1 MFKNYFKTAWRNL
14 FRNKL
19 YTVINIAGLSF
30 GITCFVLI
38 GLYLFD
44 ELTFDQQHSN
54 ANRIYRVISH
64 KTVKGE
70 DLVLPMASYKLA
82 EESKKLI
89 PEIENTTRFT
99 INWTDYISNPE
110 NQNRFYET
118 IYMCDQN
125 FLKVFDFPL
134 VDGDRN
140 TALQEPNSV
149 IITEDLA
156 LKMFQSTKVAGK
168 TIRIDFAE
176 NPLKVTAVLKNTSP
190 NSSIQFNA
198 VISESTVSAMAWYK
212 EAVADWSANDFT
224 VFALLQENAAY
235 EAVSSKI
242 TQLSKANY
250 KPEPGTKIGYS
261 LQPLTDMH
269 FYSENLSDSPFTKGN
284 LTYVYVF
291 MIIAFFVLLIA
302 CINYTNLTTAR
313 AANRSKEIGVRKCIG
328 AFSNN
333 LIKQFL
339 LESFIVTFISFV
351 LSIGLVNLLLPVF
364 NQFANKQL
372 SLGFGTDYRI
382 WTLLISFL
390 IITGLLSGSYP
401 AFILSRF
408 RPVLLLK
415 GLKINDGNNL
425 SFRKGLVVFQFT
437 ISTVMIIATMVII
450 LQVRF
455 IRNKDL
461 GFDKEHL
468 VVVDINS
475 EKVRNSAETIKIAF
489 ENISGIQKV
498 SISSRVPGEWK
509 SIPTVKI
516 KREGNS
522 DEFNI
527 AYFIGADKDFVKTF
541 GVQLLHGRNFNNAS
555 DSSAV
560 IINETAA
567 KKLNIKEAEGQWV
580 EMPAMALGGSYFPVN
595 RTTNLP
601 FKAKI
606 IGIVKDFN
614 FQSLREKMAPIVLGF
629 QKNPV
634 QSIDYITSRIEVKEV
649 ASTLKRMKAILAK
662 IDGSHLFEYHFLD
675 EQLEL
680 FYTEDKRRGTLLIWI
695 ALATIF
701 IACLGLFGLATYSA
715 EQRVKEIGVRKVL
728 GASIINVVSLLSKEF
743 LKLVLIANVIAFP
756 VAWWAAN
763 RWLREFAYHIDVKW
777 WLFGLAGVSA
787 IVIAIFTVSFQAI
800 KAAMANPVKSLRT
813 E

>member
-19 YTVINIAGLSF
+19 YTVLNVAGLTF
-30 GITCFVLI
+30 GITCFLLI

-125 FLKVFDFPL
+125 FLKVFDFEL

-140 TALQEPNSV
+140 SALQEPNSV
-149 IITEDLA
+149 IISEDLA
-156 LKMFQSTKVAGK
+156 IKIFQNTKVAGRTVK
-168 TIRIDFAE
+168 IDFAE
-176 NPLKVTAVLKNTSP
+176 NPLKVTAVLKNISP

-198 VISESTVSAMAWYK
+198 AISESTVGTMNWYK
-212 EAVADWSANDFT
+212 EAVSDWSANDFT
-224 VFALLQENAAY
+224 VFALLKRNSAH

-250 KPEPGTKIGYS
+250 KPEPGSKLGYS
-261 LQPLTDMH
+261 LQPLADMH
-269 FYSENLSDSPFTKGN
+269 FYSENLSDSPFAKGN
-284 LTYVYVF
+284 LTYIYVF
-291 MIIAFFVLLIA
+291 TIIAFFVLLIA
-302 CINYTNLTTAR
+302 CINYMNLTTAR

-328 AFSNN
+328 AFNDN

-351 LSIGLVNLLLPVF
+351 LSIGLVNLLLPIF
-364 NQFANKQL
+364 NQFTNKQL
-372 SLGFGTDYRI
+372 SLGFGSDYRI
-382 WTLLISFL
+382 WILTISFL

-408 RPVLLLK
+408 KPVLLLK
-415 GLKINDGNNL
+415 GLKINYKNDL
-425 SFRKGLVVFQFT
+425 SLRKGLVVFQFT
-437 ISTVMIIATMVII
+437 ISIVLIIATLVIF

-455 IRNKDL
+455 IRNKNL
-461 GFDKEHL
+461 GFDKDHL

-475 EKVRNSAETIKIAF
+475 EKVRNSSEMVKTAF
-489 ENISGIQKV
+489 QNIPDIQEV
-498 SISSRVPGEWK
+498 SVSSRVPGEWK

-516 KREGNS
+516 NREGNS
-522 DEFNI
+522 AESNI

-541 GVQLLHGRNFNNAS
+541 GVQLLHGRNFNNVA

-567 KKLNIKEAEGQWV
+567 KMLKIKEASGQWV
-580 EMPAMALGGSYFPVN
+580 EMPTMALGGSYFPVN

-601 FKAKI
+601 YKARV
-606 IGIVKDFN
+606 IGIAKDFN

-634 QSIDYITSRIEVKEV
+634 QSIDYFTSRIEAKSV
-649 ASTLKRMKAILAK
+649 AATLGKMKAVIAK

-701 IACLGLFGLATYSA
+701 IACLGLFGLATYST

-728 GASIINVVSLLSKEF
+728 GAGIINVVSLLSKDF

-763 RWLREFAYHIDVKW
+763 RWLQEFAYHIGLKW
-777 WLFGLAGVSA
+777 WMFGLASVSA
-787 IVIAIFTVSFQAI
+787 IVIALFTVSFQAI
-800 KAAMANPVKSLRT
+800 KAAMTNPVKSLRT